1 MTTPLFVTD
10 STAYIPEDLRQKY
23 DIQIVP
29 QVLNLENEQL
39 LDGIDIQPVE
49 FYQRLSVARDMPT
62 TSQASPASFIEKFKL
77 ATGQGRPA
85 VCILISAKLSGTIQS
100 AHIAKDDFPDTQI
113 EIIDSESAAMAMGF
127 QVLAAARAAQD
138 GKSYE
143 EVLRISREAKQHTGV
158 VLMVDTLEFLHRGGR
173 IGGAA
178 RLLGTALNLKPIL
191 ELQEGVIEPVD
202 RVRTRSKAIARLLDL
217 LEERIA
223 GRPNVRLAVLHAAA
237 EQAAKDLLAQAAAR
251 VHPVE
256 QVFSEVSP
264 VVGAHVGP
272 GTIGMCYS
280 VEL

>member
-1 MTTPLFVTD
+1 MASPAFVTD
-10 STAYIPEDLRQKY
+10 STAYLPDELRQQY
-23 DIQIVP
+23 EIQIVP
-29 QVLNLENEQL
+29 QVLIWNENTL
-39 LDGIDIQPVE
+39 LDGVDIQPAE
-49 FYQRLSVARDMPT
+49 FYQRLSTASTMPT
-62 TSQASPASFIEKFKL
+62 TSQATIGAFKQ
-77 ATGQGRPA
+77 AFEPYVQQGRPIIS
-85 VCILISAKLSGTIQS
+85 VLLSAKLSGTIQS
-100 AHIAKDDFPDTQI
+100 AEQAKSMFPGAQI
-113 EIIDSESAAMAMGF
+113 EIVDSESTAMAMGF
-127 QVLAAARAAQD
+127 QILAAVRAAKA
-138 GKSYE
+138 GKSFD
-143 EVLRISREAKQHTGV
+143 EVLQLSRAAKHQTGV

-191 ELQEGVIEPVD
+191 EIQEGVLEAVD
-202 RVRTRSKAIARLLDL
+202 RVRTRAKARTRLLDL

-237 EQAAKDLLAQAAAR
+237 EADARELLSMASDR

-272 GTIGMCYS
+272 GTLGMCYS